1 MEESLLFFQNEFTKI
16 MSADDFNKNYAYNI
30 RHSYGKEGK
39 RQSYTAFSSTTI
51 IMGPR
56 SNPSEV
62 GSHHGCPFAHSGD
75 ASLAALLGKM
85 GIGESE

>member
-62 GSHHGCPFAHSGD
+62 RSYCRRSN
-75 ASLAALLGKM
+75 
-85 GIGESE
+85 I